1 MDRPA
6 LSIGCERYAILA
18 GNPHC
23 ISVCGLKLSLCT
35 IDDTVPLGQVGSM
48 ANDALVLLFMI
59 AIVLVIMAVTL
70 IGGFYLVKYLVERT
84 FNS

>member
-1 MDRPA
+1 
-6 LSIGCERYAILA
+6 
-18 GNPHC
+18 
-23 ISVCGLKLSLCT
+23 
-35 IDDTVPLGQVGSM
+35 M

-59 AIVLVIMAVTL
+59 AIVLVVMIISL

>member
-1 MDRPA
+1 MPENVG
-6 LSIGCERYAILA
+6 LKPYF
-18 GNPHC
+18 
-23 ISVCGLKLSLCT
+23 ISVSRLKLATCAF
-35 IDDTVPLGQVGSM
+35 DDTHFLRRVGPM

-59 AIVLVIMAVTL
+59 AIVLVVMAVTL

>member
-1 MDRPA
+1 MGP
-6 LSIGCERYAILA
+6 
-18 GNPHC
+18 
-23 ISVCGLKLSLCT
+23 
-35 IDDTVPLGQVGSM
+35 M

-59 AIVLVIMAVTL
+59 AIVLVVMAVTL

>member
-1 MDRPA
+1 MSR
-6 LSIGCERYAILA
+6 
-18 GNPHC
+18 
-23 ISVCGLKLSLCT
+23 LKLTICVLDETTPRGRVSL
-35 IDDTVPLGQVGSM
+35 M

-59 AIVLVIMAVTL
+59 AIVLVVMIITL

>member
-1 MDRPA
+1 MSR
-6 LSIGCERYAILA
+6 
-18 GNPHC
+18 
-23 ISVCGLKLSLCT
+23 LKLGLCVP
-35 IDDTVPLGQVGSM
+35 DDTRLLRWVSPV

-59 AIVLVIMAVTL
+59 AILLVVMIVTL

>member
-1 MDRPA
+1 MSR
-6 LSIGCERYAILA
+6 
-18 GNPHC
+18 
-23 ISVCGLKLSLCT
+23 LKLAICVP
-35 IDDTVPLGQVGSM
+35 DDTRSLRRVSPV

-59 AIVLVIMAVTL
+59 AIVLVVMAVTL

>member
-1 MDRPA
+1 M
-6 LSIGCERYAILA
+6 LA
-18 GNPHC
+18 GNPHR
-23 ISVCGLKLSLCT
+23 ISVCGLNLSLCI
-35 IDDTVPLGQVGSM
+35 IDDTDPLRRVGSM

-59 AIVLVIMAVTL
+59 AIVLAVMAVTL